1 MSDEVKEAYSPG
13 LAGVIAGE
21 SAICW
26 VHPDAG
32 LLYRGYDIHELA
44 KQSSFEEVTW
54 LLLHGELPT
63 MEQLGGFERDL
74 AAERSLPHA
83 VLEML
88 RLLPARAHPMDALR
102 TGVSMLAAFDSDL
115 NDNSR
120 DADLRKAV
128 RLIAKVS
135 TLIAD
140 GWRITHGEEP
150 WPSDPTFKH
159 AGNFLLT
166 LNDNPPEEWETE
178 IFDTVLIL
186 YADHEFNAST
196 FSARVTA
203 STMSDIYSAVTTGIA
218 TLKGPL
224 HGGANEESMRV
235 LEEIGS
241 PEHVEPWVKERLA
254 RKEKIMG
261 FGHRVYKSGDS
272 RVPVMRELARRSR
285 RAHGRNSLGGDLRA
299 PRGGDAAREES
310 LRQRGPLCCGRA
322 TAARDSGSVESR
334 DLRLFACGRL
344 VCPRH
349 RATRPQPPHP
359 PALPVHWA
367 ETQGIPLSGRHVP
380 GTLVAAGERPAWTA
394 VLVEIYARQ
403 RVEEGVL
410 VPAVAEPLL
419 AWILP
424 GSALVEERDFGGTW
438 TRRRSPPGSFF

>member
-1 MSDEVKEAYSPG
+1 
-13 LAGVIAGE
+13 
-21 SAICW
+21 
-26 VHPDAG
+26 
-32 LLYRGYDIHELA
+32 
-44 KQSSFEEVTW
+44 
-54 LLLHGELPT
+54 
-63 MEQLGGFERDL
+63 
-74 AAERSLPHA
+74 
-83 VLEML
+83 
-88 RLLPARAHPMDALR
+88 MDALR
-102 TGVSMLAAFDSDL
+102 TGVSMLAAFDPDL

-166 LNDNPPEEWETE
+166 FSDNPPEEWETE

-272 RVPVMRELARRSR
+272 RVPVMRELAR
-285 RAHGRNSLGGDLRA
+285 GLGERTGDVHWVVICERLEEAMLREKNLCA
-299 PRGGDAAREES
+299 NVDLYAA
-310 LRQRGPLCCGRA
+310 
-322 TAARDSGSVESR
+322 VV
-334 DLRLFACGRL
+334 LRLLGIPAALNPAIFACSRVAGWCAHVIEQHGHNRL
-344 VCPRH
+344 IRPRSLY
-349 RATRPQPPHP
+349 TGPK
-359 PALPVHWA
+359 
-367 ETQGIPLSGRHVP
+367 
-380 GTLVAAGERPAWTA
+380 
-394 VLVEIYARQ
+394 
-403 RVEEGVL
+403 
-410 VPAVAEPLL
+410 
-419 AWILP
+419 
-424 GSALVEERDFGGTW
+424 
-438 TRRRSPPGSFF
+438 RREFR

>member
-63 MEQLGGFERDL
+63 VEQLAGFERDL
-74 AAERSLPHA
+74 AAERSLPHP

-88 RLLPARAHPMDALR
+88 RLLPASTHPMDLLR
-102 TGVSMLAAFDSDL
+102 TGVSMLAAFDPDL

-128 RLIAKVS
+128 RLVGKVS

-140 GWRITHGEEP
+140 GWRITQGKEP
-150 WPSDPTFKH
+150 RPSDPSFKH

-166 LNDNPPEEWETE
+166 LNDDPHEGWETE
-178 IFDTVLIL
+178 TFDTVLIL

-203 STMSDIYSAVTTGIA
+203 STMSDIYSAVTTGIG

-224 HGGANEESMRV
+224 HGGANEESMRM
-235 LEEIGS
+235 LQEIGS
-241 PEHVEPWVKERLA
+241 PEHVEAWVKERLA
-254 RKEKIMG
+254 WKEKIMG

-272 RVPVMRELARRSR
+272 RVPVMRELARTLGERKGETHWVAICEKLEETMR
-285 RAHGRNSLGGDLRA
+285 REKNLCANVDLY
-299 PRGGDAAREES
+299 AA
-310 LRQRGPLCCGRA
+310 
-322 TAARDSGSVESR
+322 VV
-334 DLRLFACGRL
+334 LRLLGIPAALNPAIFACSRVAGWCAHVIEQHGHNRL
-344 VCPRH
+344 IRPRSLYTGPK
-349 RATRPQPPHP
+349 RREFRWRTASAADQVGAT
-359 PALPVHWA
+359 
-367 ETQGIPLSGRHVP
+367 
-380 GTLVAAGERPAWTA
+380 
-394 VLVEIYARQ
+394 
-403 RVEEGVL
+403 
-410 VPAVAEPLL
+410 
-419 AWILP
+419 
-424 GSALVEERDFGGTW
+424 
-438 TRRRSPPGSFF
+438 